1 MNYITILETTQQNEL
16 VLLRN
21 LFEQHKIDYKI
32 FDENVNTNFLV
43 GVRVQVAEKQEG
55 EAREILRENGL
66 IEEKSAQG
74 RKTSIISTRTW
85 FLLAVLVIIITT
97 LLIMSGL

>member
-43 GVRVQVAEKQEG
+43 GVRVQVAEEQEG